1 MDFSLVAFP
10 RSPETTKWKF
20 VEISLEKVFIDPFKN
35 QTKFSSNSFNFSK
48 FSDTKEE
55 LDFTT
60 HELRKFQKAPKST
73 NVTYLFNIGLPTST
87 RLG

>member
-35 QTKFSSNSFNFSK
+35 QTKFSSNSFNLSK

-55 LDFTT
+55 LDFTDMNYVSF
-60 HELRKFQKAPKST
+60 KNSPKST
-73 NVTYLFNIGLPTST
+73 NVTHLFNIGLPTST